1 MRKLDRHLHIFLI
14 LVLIASLSSRVDG
27 NGEDDDDDGLN
38 LNKAFL
44 PSLNNV
50 NEFGGRNILIG
61 EAVGFYRKL
70 PAINNLT
77 VLLGETVQ
85 FNCTLSTS
93 SSSSSSSNG
102 ELPSRSKQFNAL
114 HSSTPF
120 ASSSFSFSADRKL
133 NPTWLKADPIYS
145 QHGLVEGYKSE
156 NIIVTRKGI
165 IADNLMRD
173 KMKLIT
179 SSDQAQ
185 ILKIANVNIRNEG
198 KYTCREFNS
207 QFDKQF
213 YLNVF
218 GMLIFYSFLFI
229 VSLSLY
235 FSSFF

>member
-70 PAINNLT
+70 PAVNNLT

-85 FNCTLSTS
+85 FNCTLSAS
-93 SSSSSSSNG
+93 SSSSTSNG
-102 ELPSRSKQFNAL
+102 EQPSRSKQFNAL

-120 ASSSFSFSADRKL
+120 ASSSFSFSADLKL

-218 GMLIFYSFLFI
+218 GML
-229 VSLSLY
+229 SLSHT
-235 FSSFF
+235 FFVKKSFF